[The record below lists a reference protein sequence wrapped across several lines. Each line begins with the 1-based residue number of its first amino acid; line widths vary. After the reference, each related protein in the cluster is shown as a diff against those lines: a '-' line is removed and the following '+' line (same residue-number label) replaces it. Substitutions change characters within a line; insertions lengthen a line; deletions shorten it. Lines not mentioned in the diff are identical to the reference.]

1 LKLKFGGIRLKEQ
14 CEKNL
19 HIQSSW
25 DMGCY
30 RLKLGSFCI
39 FNFDCL
45 QRSLGV
51 YGLINNKIVIT
62 IDFIKSSE
70 LLTFEMSNWRTPE
83 LLDRLNYESEC
94 ENNERIIGHAP

>member
-1 LKLKFGGIRLKEQ
+1 
-14 CEKNL
+14 
-19 HIQSSW
+19 
-25 DMGCY
+25 MGCY

-62 IDFIKSSE
+62 INFIKSSE
-70 LLTFEMSNWRTPE
+70 LLTFEMSN
-83 LLDRLNYESEC
+83 
-94 ENNERIIGHAP
+94 